1 MASSPQSAEANASR
15 VSSDSQLIKDNELD
29 LMQSQSILQDLV
41 PVSGESSGESNQRA
55 SKRAGKDK
63 GSSAKRSNSTS
74 NICFTNSQEFASL
87 LANSELENNENTAV
101 CNEQLNFSNE
111 NISVNSTE
119 RSNEVINNSSANST
133 ERVNEVIN
141 NNTEISNEVINNSTE
156 RVNEVIYYNSTERSN
171 EVNDITVNESNV
183 AIVENVAVIASF
195 WASWR
200 EKKSDFVTVM
210 DWWEVAKS
218 KIKGLTVTYC
228 KNRAERLRNRHN
240 LLVWLVSHLK
250 GRVDGGHSDCVG
262 PYQAALAELKQ
273 LDLVDA
279 EGARVRARVRWVE
292 EGECSSVY
300 FCKLEK
306 KHHSESC
313 ITALRGSDNVVYTGA
328 EGIQSV
334 LSSFYADLFS
344 KEETDLTVQ
353 ASLLS
358 NV

>member
-1 MASSPQSAEANASR
+1 M
-15 VSSDSQLIKDNELD
+15 
-29 LMQSQSILQDLV
+29 
-41 PVSGESSGESNQRA
+41 
-55 SKRAGKDK
+55 
-63 GSSAKRSNSTS
+63 
-74 NICFTNSQEFASL
+74 
-87 LANSELENNENTAV
+87 
-101 CNEQLNFSNE
+101 
-111 NISVNSTE
+111 
-119 RSNEVINNSSANST
+119 
-133 ERVNEVIN
+133 
-141 NNTEISNEVINNSTE
+141 
-156 RVNEVIYYNSTERSN
+156 
-171 EVNDITVNESNV
+171 
-183 AIVENVAVIASF
+183 
-195 WASWR
+195 
-200 EKKSDFVTVM
+200 KKSDFVTVM

-228 KNRAERLRNRHN
+228 KNRADRLRNRRD
-240 LLVWLVSHLK
+240 LLVRLVSHLK

-292 EGECSSVY
+292 EGECSSSY

-306 KHHSESC
+306 KHRSESC

-344 KEETDLTVQ
+344 KEDTDLTVQ

-358 NV
+358 NVSDRVPADRVGDCEGPLSVAECFAALSGMARGKAPGIDGLRWNFI